1 MCYLTNGAFLAG
13 FTLTNGATRKSG
25 DANKE
30 QGGGGIWCETN
41 NVLVALVSNCVITV
55 NSAQAFGGGV
65 CNGTLLG
72 CTLAGNS
79 VIGYSPASILG
90 AGGGAFAATL
100 THCAVS
106 GNKAY
111 YGAGVSR
118 CTLNQCLIAGNWGK
132 YGGVGGGAGNQSRL
146 SQCTITGNS
155 AYIGAGVNNSTADNC
170 LITSN
175 SASSSGGGTSIGTLA
190 NCTIVGNTAGTTGGG
205 ADSSTLRNCIVY
217 YNSAPDG
224 PNYKNDYG
232 GNETYCCTTPDPGGT
247 GNFTNEPLFVDLNSG
262 NYHLQPGS
270 PCINAGNNDYVTNTT
285 DLDGKPR
292 IVGGTVDI
300 GAYEFR
306 THFVDLNSANPTP
319 PYSSWSTAATNIQDA
334 VDASADGGQILVTN
348 GVYRTGGRVVYGSLT
363 NRVAV
368 TKPLT
373 LQSVSGPAFTLIEGY
388 QMPGTTNGDSA
399 VRCVYLTNGALL
411 AGFTL
416 TNGATGATNDYA
428 TNQSGGG
435 LWAESVTESNSSS
448 ALVSNCVI
456 IANAGIWGAGAYG
469 GVLDHCTLSDNIAA
483 GKGGGAINS
492 LLTSSL
498 LQSNHA
504 TFGGGAS
511 ESALESCILSNNS
524 AGYRGGACDDCTL
537 SNCLLQGNSSGPY
550 GGGAYWGALTNCV
563 LLDNSANAG
572 GGAYAATLVGCLVAS
587 NSASMGGGGA
597 VGGFLADCS
606 VQGNRC
612 LNSSGGGVAGS
623 RLVRC
628 IISGNLP
635 GTVAAALAVP
645 G

>member
-1 MCYLTNGAFLAG
+1 M
-13 FTLTNGATRKSG
+13 
-25 DANKE
+25 
-30 QGGGGIWCETN
+30 
-41 NVLVALVSNCVITV
+41 
-55 NSAQAFGGGV
+55 
-65 CNGTLLG
+65 
-72 CTLAGNS
+72 
-79 VIGYSPASILG
+79 
-90 AGGGAFAATL
+90 
-100 THCAVS
+100 
-106 GNKAY
+106 
-111 YGAGVSR
+111 
-118 CTLNQCLIAGNWGK
+118 
-132 YGGVGGGAGNQSRL
+132 
-146 SQCTITGNS
+146 
-155 AYIGAGVNNSTADNC
+155 
-170 LITSN
+170 
-175 SASSSGGGTSIGTLA
+175 
-190 NCTIVGNTAGTTGGG
+190 
-205 ADSSTLRNCIVY
+205 
-217 YNSAPDG
+217 
-224 PNYKNDYG
+224 
-232 GNETYCCTTPDPGGT
+232 
-247 GNFTNEPLFVDLNSG
+247 
-262 NYHLQPGS
+262 
-270 PCINAGNNDYVTNTT
+270 
-285 DLDGKPR
+285 
-292 IVGGTVDI
+292 DI
-300 GAYEFR
+300 GAYEFQ

-334 VDASADGGQILVTN
+334 VDAVGDGDQDPGDQRRV
-348 GVYRTGGRVVYGSLT
+348 RTGGRVVYGSLT

-628 IISGNLP
+628 IISGNSAWYRGGGAGGARLNNCILTGNSSYMGAGASECTLTNCVIVANSAIALEGGTDAGSMFNCIIYYNSAPDMPNWGGGGMFIYCCTFPLP
-635 GTVAAALAVP
+635 EYYGFGGITNEPLFVDLAGGDFRLQTNSPCINAGGNSYASPETDLDGNPRIAGGTVDIGACTKSRIPLLSSPTTGSSNMVCPSTARLISSTWTTIR
-645 G
+645 